1 LQILDTAKCRF
12 PVLLKLD
19 SDEAIIG
26 ITGGIAALGKAGL
39 IAGLLQFQV
48 QDALLVVLSLL
59 VHPLSLQCG
68 LNGHWLYRP

>member
-1 LQILDTAKCRF
+1 MLDTAKRRF
-12 PVLLKLD
+12 PVLLKLN

-26 ITGGIAALGKAGL
+26 ITGSIATFGETRL

-68 LNGHWLYRP
+68 LDGHWLYRP